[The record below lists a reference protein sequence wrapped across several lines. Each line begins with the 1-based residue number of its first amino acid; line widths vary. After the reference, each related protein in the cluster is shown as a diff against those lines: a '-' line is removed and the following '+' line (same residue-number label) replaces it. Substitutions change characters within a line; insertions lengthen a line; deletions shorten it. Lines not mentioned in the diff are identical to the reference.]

1 MNLIWKKKLTFILN
15 FEIISYSN
23 LEKIQILKPIT
34 RILFFSLLSI
44 IIWSCSRKKDS
55 FVNRNYHAVTAEYN
69 TLYNGQLALEQ
80 GREEINQNY
89 ADNYWDILPVER
101 LDVDD
106 KILLPD
112 SVRNQNFGRAEEK
125 AVKAIQKHSMQIGGK
140 ERNPQM
146 DEAYLLLGK
155 ARYFDQRFIPALDA
169 FNYILYRYPA
179 SDNITHARIWREKTN
194 IRLGNE
200 KLAIKNLKKVL
211 DSDRL
216 EDQDLADASASLAQ
230 AYINL
235 NQLDSAVAPLYNA
248 ADFTDINPEKGRYFY
263 ILGQLHNR
271 LGETATANAAFDEV
285 IALNRKSPRIYY
297 VNAYVEKARNFD
309 FNSGNEEYLLE
320 LLTELE
326 EDRENRPYLDKIY
339 FQLGEYYTR
348 LDSTDKAIE
357 YYNKSLRS
365 PSSDIYLKSINYEI
379 LANINFDRAKYQD
392 AGKYYDSTLTY
403 MSPQLLEFRTI
414 KKKRK
419 NLEDVIKYETMAEET
434 DSILYLASLSEDEQI
449 AYFTDY
455 TDALKAKAI
464 KEMEAGELPVYTA
477 SIGPENNFP
486 SANALPS
493 AGGSGSANT
502 FYFYNPLR
510 VSRGAQEFLRVWGSR
525 ELADNWRWGSNALNQ
540 SSINAQERIMD
551 INLDNNPLY
560 DPMEYVMRI
569 PGERSVLDSLA
580 TQRNL
585 AYYQLGVIY
594 NENYGE
600 YDLAAERLEFLL
612 ENEPEERLI
621 LPAKYNLY
629 KIYGAQGKLREQ
641 EEIKRD
647 ILQNYPDSRYAAFIL
662 NPASIQEDENSP
674 DLLYKGLFQKY
685 EAQQYEEVIAM
696 ANEYIQRFTG
706 DPIVPKLELLKAQ
719 ANARLL
725 GLDAYEQALNYIATT
740 YPQTE
745 EGRKA
750 QNLLNSSIPGLK
762 ALEFNKDS
770 LQTNFKLIYPFE
782 TKEESELTR
791 LKNSLEKAISELDY
805 SKLSVS
811 VDVYSPQQTF
821 VVVHGLENKSKALG
835 FQELLQKNKKYKIG
849 REAFV
854 LSAENYR
861 IVQIKKNLRIY
872 MDNN

>member
-1 MNLIWKKKLTFILN
+1 MNK
-15 FEIISYSN
+15 
-23 LEKIQILKPIT
+23 IT
-34 RILFFSLLSI
+34 RFGLFLLLSAAI
-44 IIWSCSRKKDS
+44 FSCSRKKNS
-55 FVNRNYHAVTAEYN
+55 FVNRNYHAITAEYN

-200 KLAIKNLKKVL
+200 KLAIKNLKKIL

-216 EDQDLADASASLAQ
+216 EDQDMADASASLAQ

-235 NQLDSAVAPLYNA
+235 HQIDSAVAPLYNA
-248 ADFTDINPEKGRYFY
+248 ADFTDVNAEKGRYFY

-271 LGETATANAAFDEV
+271 LGETATANTAFDEV
-285 IALNRKSPRIYY
+285 IELHRKSPRIYY
-297 VNAYVEKARNFD
+297 VNAYVQKARNFD

-348 LDSTDKAIE
+348 LDSTNKAIE

-392 AGKYYDSTLTY
+392 AGKYFDSTLTY
-403 MSPQLLEFRTI
+403 MSPELLEFRTI
-414 KKKRK
+414 KKKRE
-419 NLEDVIKYETMAEET
+419 NLEDVIKYENMAEET
-434 DSILYLASLSEDEQI
+434 DSILYLASLTEDEQI

-455 TDALKAKAI
+455 TDELKAKAV

-486 SANALPS
+486 SANALPPGDVS
-493 AGGSGSANT
+493 GSGNT

-510 VSRGAQEFLRVWGSR
+510 VSRGAQDFLRVWGSR

-560 DPMEYVMRI
+560 DPMEYVSRI

-612 ENEPEERLI
+612 ENGPEERLI

-629 KIYGAQGKLREQ
+629 KIYGAQGNLQKQ
-641 EEIKRD
+641 QQIKND
-647 ILQNYPDSRYAAFIL
+647 ILQNHPDSRYAAFII
-662 NPASIQEDENSP
+662 NPESIQKDENSP
-674 DLLYKGLFQKY
+674 DLLYKTLFEEY
-685 EAQQYEEVIAM
+685 EEQNYEEVIST
-696 ANEYIQRFTG
+696 ANEYISRFTG
-706 DPIVPKLELLKAQ
+706 DPIIPKLELLKAQ

-725 GLDAYEQALNYIATT
+725 GLDAYEQALNYVATT

-750 QNLLNSSIPGLK
+750 QKLLNTSIPELK
-762 ALEFNKDS
+762 SLDFNRDS
-770 LQTNFKLIYPFE
+770 LQTNYKLIYPYQNTE
-782 TKEESELTR
+782 NDQGIK
-791 LKNSLEKAISELDY
+791 LKDSIEKAIAELDY
-805 SKLSVS
+805 ANLSVS
-811 VDVYSPQQTF
+811 MDVYNPEQNF
-821 VVVHGLENKSKALG
+821 VVVHGLQTESNALG
-835 FQELLQKNKKYKIG
+835 FQELLQKNKNYKID

-861 IVQIKKNLRIY
+861 IVQIKKNLRTY

>member
-1 MNLIWKKKLTFILN
+1 MNT
-15 FEIISYSN
+15 
-23 LEKIQILKPIT
+23 IT
-34 RILFFSLLSI
+34 RFGLFLLLSAAI
-44 IIWSCSRKKDS
+44 LSCSRKKNS
-55 FVNRNYHAVTAEYN
+55 FISRNYHAVTAEYN

-179 SDNITHARIWREKTN
+179 SDNISHARIWREKTN

-200 KLAIKNLKKVL
+200 KLAIKNLKDIL

-216 EDQDLADASASLAQ
+216 DDQDVADASSSLAQ

-248 ADFTDINPEKGRYFY
+248 ADITEKNAEKGRYFY

-271 LGETATANAAFDEV
+271 LGETASANAAFDEV
-285 IALNRKSPRIYY
+285 IDLHRKSPRIYY
-297 VNAYVEKARNFD
+297 VNAYVQKARNFD

-320 LLTELE
+320 LLKELE
-326 EDRENRPYLDKIY
+326 KDRENRPYLDKIY

-348 LDSTDKAIE
+348 LDSTEKAIE

-365 PSSDIYLKSINYEI
+365 PSSDVYLKSINYEI
-379 LANINFDRAKYQD
+379 LANINFDRANYQD
-392 AGKYYDSTLTY
+392 AGKYFDSTLTY
-403 MSPQLLEFRTI
+403 MSPELLEFRTI
-414 KKKRK
+414 KKKRE

-434 DSILYLASLSEDEQI
+434 DSILYLAGLSEEDRI

-455 TDALKAKAI
+455 TDKLKAKAI
-464 KEMEAGELPVYTA
+464 EEMEAGELPVYTA

-486 SANALPS
+486 SANALPP
-493 AGGSGSANT
+493 ADGSGSGNT
-502 FYFYNPLR
+502 FYFYNPIR
-510 VSRGAQEFLRVWGSR
+510 VSRGAQEFLRIWGSR

-560 DPMEYVMRI
+560 DPMEYVTSI
-569 PGERSVLDSLA
+569 PDKRSVLDSLA

-600 YDLAAERLEFLL
+600 YDLASERLEFLL

-629 KIYGAQGKLREQ
+629 KIYGAQGKLRDQEQ
-641 EEIKRD
+641 VRND

-662 NPASIQEDENSP
+662 NPESVQRDENSP
-674 DLLYKGLFQKY
+674 DILYKALFEEY
-685 EAQQYEEVIAM
+685 ERQNYEDVIAT
-696 ANEYIQRFTG
+696 ANEYISRFTG
-706 DPIVPKLELLKAQ
+706 DPIIPKLELLKAQ
-719 ANARLL
+719 ATARLL
-725 GLDAYEQALNYIATT
+725 GLDAYEQALNHVALT

-745 EGRKA
+745 EGRRAQQLLNTSIPQLKA
-750 QNLLNSSIPGLK
+750 QD
-762 ALEFNKDS
+762 FNRDS
-770 LQTNFKLIYPFE
+770 LQTNFKLVYPFQLA
-782 TKEESELTR
+782 EEDKADQ
-791 LKNSLEKAISELDY
+791 LKSSIEKAIAELGY
-805 SKLSVS
+805 GQLSVS
-811 VDVYSPQQTF
+811 TDVYSPEQGF
-821 VVVHGLENKSKALG
+821 IVVHGLQNQSNALG
-835 FQELLQKNKKYKIG
+835 FQELLKNNKNYKID

-854 LSAENYR
+854 LSTENYR
-861 IVQIKKNLRIY
+861 IVQIKKNLRNY
-872 MDNN
+872 LDNN